1 VDVKIRNRESG
12 CEVLNLATS
21 RGHREGSN
29 LKKSDII
36 QKDLFTHLLKS
47 LSSESISGSQF
58 YRTRFLKIA

>member
-1 VDVKIRNRESG
+1 VAVKIRNRESG
-12 CEVLNLATS
+12 CEVL

-36 QKDLFTHLLKS
+36 QKDLFTHLVKS

-58 YRTRFLKIA
+58 YRTRFIKIA